1 MAATQRMD
9 HEKGPEVMM
18 PQVYEFNSEATRST
32 ITPDMEFNRDPSM
45 EEPVNVEDRKER
57 RGESVWRTL
66 NERHINVRKK
76 VPKHISGIDCIATDD
91 CIFWVCPCFT
101 LS

>member
-9 HEKGPEVMM
+9 HEKAEAVM
-18 PQVYEFNSEATRST
+18 PQVYEFSSEPTRST

-45 EEPVNVEDRKER
+45 EEPVNVEDRKDR

-66 NERHINVRKK
+66 NERHINVREK
-76 VPKHISGIDCIATDD
+76 I
-91 CIFWVCPCFT
+91 
-101 LS
+101 